1 MKQVAGISIAYY
13 NHLVAQS
20 LLKYARIPC
29 ILIRNKR
36 ITHFHSSLSDVN
48 RLNNQDVIYLKI
60 DQNPQFMVIIEK
72 VEFNPVNEQPIHF
85 TFFAVG

>member
-29 ILIRNKR
+29 FLVRNKR
-36 ITHFHSSLSDVN
+36 ITHFHSALSDVN

-60 DQNPQFMVIIEK
+60 DQNPQFMVLIDK